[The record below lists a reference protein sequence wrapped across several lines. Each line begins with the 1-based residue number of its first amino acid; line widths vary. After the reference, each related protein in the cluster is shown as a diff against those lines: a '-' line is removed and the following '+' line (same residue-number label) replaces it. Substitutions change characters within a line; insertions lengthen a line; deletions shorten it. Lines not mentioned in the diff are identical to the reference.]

1 MIYTVHLSWDPDAGV
16 WIATSEDIPGLVL
29 ESESYDSLLQRTLQA
44 TPELLSLNK
53 HEAATST
60 LTFLSERQER
70 IAL

>member
-1 MIYTVHLSWDPDAGV
+1 MVYTVHLVWDPDADV

-29 ESESYDSLLQRTLQA
+29 ESESYDSLLEQTLQA
-44 TPELLSLNK
+44 APELLSLNSPVT
-53 HEAATST
+53 APFT